1 MVPRWGCAADAA
13 GALAGQGW
21 FHGGA
26 AADAAGALAGRG
38 WFHGGAVRLT
48 PQAPWPAGDC
58 ISLLRGL
65 KLKSFAFSLCG
76 IRRIQE

>member
-1 MVPRWGCAADAA
+1 MVPLWGCAADAA

-38 WFHGGAVRLT
+38 LYLT
-48 PQAPWPAGDC
+48 TPRA
-58 ISLLRGL
+58 
-65 KLKSFAFSLCG
+65 
-76 IRRIQE
+76 